1 MDSTRIQL
9 GELIYV
15 MELTAKYTDLTK
27 ATDDDMRELAQSAM
41 RADKIFRS
49 VCANPGGI

>member
-1 MDSTRIQL
+1 MDSPRVKL

-27 ATDDDMRELAQSAM
+27 ATDEDMREIAQSAL
-41 RADKIFRS
+41 RAEKIFQS
-49 VCANPGGI
+49 EANNV